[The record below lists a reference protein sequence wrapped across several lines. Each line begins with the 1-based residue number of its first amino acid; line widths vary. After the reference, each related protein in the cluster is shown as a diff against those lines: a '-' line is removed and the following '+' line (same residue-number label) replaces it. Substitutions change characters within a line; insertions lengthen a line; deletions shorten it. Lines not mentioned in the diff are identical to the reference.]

1 MAFSLGMARRN
12 RDLDWHLLLVS
23 GAVMLIGL
31 AFVWSATQ
39 TMGKTDG
46 LNGQLARMAM
56 SVPCFLFGLLLRPG
70 WLRRNAFLLYGIS
83 VLLVVAVYFF
93 GREINGAR
101 RWFSV
106 AGAFTVQPSEFVKL
120 TLVLALAKQLML
132 RRKLESFDG
141 LILPAVLLGVPL
153 LLIMRQP
160 DLGTALV
167 LVPVWFAILYAAG
180 GKKRHILVLGLLGLA
195 LLPSGYFLL
204 KPYQRERVDT
214 WLHQDSLTA
223 AQKRSEGY
231 HLYNAKLSI
240 GSGGWVGKGLGHGPQ
255 NQLNYL
261 PERHTDFIAA
271 LIGEEAGFLGT
282 SAVLLLYLLLVGIV
296 FGIALRLREPFS
308 RLVVA
313 GIGAYFMTHLFVNV
327 GVSTGLLPT
336 TGVTLPLVSYGGS
349 STMTAFAAL
358 GLVLN
363 LGSNQEPEFS
373 EEGFSAGS

>member
-1 MAFSLGMARRN
+1 MALSLGFSRRAR
-12 RDLDWHLLLVS
+12 DFDWHLLLVA
-23 GAVMLIGL
+23 GAVILVGL
-31 AFVWSATQ
+31 AFVWSATL
-39 TMGKTDG
+39 TMDKTDG
-46 LNGQLARMAM
+46 LKGQLARMAM
-56 SVPCFLFGLLLRPG
+56 SLPCFALGLLLSPS
-70 WLRRNAFLLYGIS
+70 WFRRNAFLLFGVS
-83 VLLVVAVYFF
+83 VLLVIGVYFF

-106 AGAFTVQPSEFVKL
+106 GGVFTVQPSEFVKL
-120 TLVLALAKQLML
+120 TLILALAKLLMSK
-132 RRKLESFDG
+132 RKLDRFDG
-141 LILPAVLLGVPL
+141 LIVPAAILGVPL

-180 GKKRHILVLGLLGLA
+180 AKKRHLLILGAIGLA

-204 KPYQRERVDT
+204 KPYQRERVDV
-214 WLHQDSLTA
+214 WLKQDSLSA
-223 AQKRSEGY
+223 AEKRSQGY

-240 GSGGWVGKGLGHGPQ
+240 GSGGWVGKGLSRGPQ

-271 LIGEEAGFLGT
+271 LIGEEAGFLGS
-282 SAVLLLYLLLVGIV
+282 SAVLLLYLVFVGIV
-296 FGIALRLREPFS
+296 FGVAMRLREPFS
-308 RLVVA
+308 RLVVV

-327 GVSTGLLPT
+327 GVATGLLPT
-336 TGVTLPLVSYGGS
+336 TGVTLPLISYGGS

-363 LGSNQEPEFS
+363 LGSSQEPEFS
-373 EEGFSAGS
+373 EEGFE